1 MKQNMEKS
9 YLTGD
14 EALDELVATR
24 PDSILGI
31 PFLVGLAATVL
42 FPPPR
47 LPVPMAQVLGAAFIG
62 SGILISIWAVRTM
75 RSRGASP
82 DALRP
87 PATLLTTGAFGFSRN
102 PIYLGFV
109 LFYAGVGLLLNSL
122 WIVLLTPAVVVALT
136 LEIIVRDERL
146 LEKRFGDEFDTY
158 RAKVRRWV

>member
-1 MKQNMEKS
+1 MNNDLEKS
-9 YLTGD
+9 HLTGD
-14 EALDELVATR
+14 EALDELVAAR

-47 LPVPMAQVLGAAFIG
+47 LPAPMVQALGVALIG
-62 SGILISIWAVRTM
+62 SGILVGTWAVRTM
-75 RSRGASP
+75 ASRGASP

-87 PATLLTTGAFGFSRN
+87 PATLVTTGAFGFSRN

-122 WIVLLTPAVVVALT
+122 WIVLLTPVVVVGLT
-136 LEIIVRDERL
+136 LAIIVRDERL